1 MKNKNEVW
9 YAMWYIT
16 EKFQKESI
24 ETSIKNA
31 VEYFQKK
38 LGVKIKSIEVN
49 KKIATEFFLVNGI
62 IVKSK
67 PEVLP
72 NHILLEFEPKN
83 IT

>member
-49 KKIATEFFLVNGI
+49 KKIATEFF
-62 IVKSK
+62 
-67 PEVLP
+67 
-72 NHILLEFEPKN
+72 
-83 IT
+83 